1 MGASLECA
9 NLLALWYL
17 YQSGAKAP
25 HSKEASDFMERELFQ
40 LEHSR
45 GPLPGT
51 FITFE
56 GIDGS
61 GKSTQ
66 LRLLGNFLRANGCDL
81 LLTREPGGTT
91 LGLRLRAALLDAM
104 EEVDP
109 LTELL
114 VFAADRAQ
122 HVRRLLRP
130 ALKAGR
136 VVISDRY
143 ADATVAYQ
151 GAGRGF
157 SPELISQIVQ
167 LATEGLKPDLTL
179 LFDLPIEESANRT
192 ARRSSG
198 KNSGKISPD
207 RLDIENADFHAR
219 VRDAYLQIALKE
231 PDRVKVIDTS
241 GPVENTQE
249 RVKEIIVPFLESR
262 GHLTNLNDSSRG
274 SLQEQDR

>member
-1 MGASLECA
+1 V
-9 NLLALWYL
+9 
-17 YQSGAKAP
+17 
-25 HSKEASDFMERELFQ
+25 
-40 LEHSR
+40 
-45 GPLPGT
+45 PGT

-66 LRLLGNFLRANGCDL
+66 LRLLNNFLHTRGCNV
-81 LLTREPGGTT
+81 LLTREPGGTK
-91 LGLRLRAALLDAM
+91 LGLRLREALLDAM

-122 HVRRLLRP
+122 HVRRVLLP
-130 ALKAGR
+130 ALERGE

-167 LATEGLKPDLTL
+167 LATGGLKPDLTL
-179 LFDLPIEESANRT
+179 LFDLSIDDAT
-192 ARRSSG
+192 ARTTRRSTG
-198 KNSGKISPD
+198 KSAARSERD
-207 RLDIENADFHAR
+207 RLDIEDADFHTR
-219 VRDAYLQIALKE
+219 VRQAYLRIAAAE
-231 PDRVKVIDTS
+231 PERVKVIDTS
-241 GPVENTQE
+241 GPVEHTHQ
-249 RVKEIIVPFLESR
+249 RVRELILSFLKTR
-262 GHLTNLNDSSRG
+262 GHLN
-274 SLQEQDR
+274 QA